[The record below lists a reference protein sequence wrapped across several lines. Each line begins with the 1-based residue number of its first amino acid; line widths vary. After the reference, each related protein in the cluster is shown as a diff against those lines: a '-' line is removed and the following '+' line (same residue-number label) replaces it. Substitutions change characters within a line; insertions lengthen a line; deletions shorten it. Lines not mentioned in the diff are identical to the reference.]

1 MAFATTG
8 ALAQQR
14 QARPVSGGFQQIE
27 SSGGIDVYL
36 TQGPAEAVAVET
48 IPDAL
53 PHIVTEV
60 HDGTLYIHWERGF
73 WW

>member
-1 MAFATTG
+1 MAVTFATTG
-8 ALAQQR
+8 APAQQR
-14 QARPVSGGFQQIE
+14 QARPISGGFQQIE

-36 TQGPAEAVAVET
+36 TQGPAAAVAVET

-60 HDGTLYIHWERGF
+60 HNGTLYVYWERGF
-73 WW
+73 